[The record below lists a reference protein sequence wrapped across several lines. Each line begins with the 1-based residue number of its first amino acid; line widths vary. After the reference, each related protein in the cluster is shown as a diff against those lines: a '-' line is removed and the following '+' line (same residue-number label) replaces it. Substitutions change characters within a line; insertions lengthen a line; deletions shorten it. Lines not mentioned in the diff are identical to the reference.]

1 MKLEIGTKLLFET
14 RNTKTINTIV
24 RETPTLWIT
33 DKDERIKKS
42 DNSIYWE
49 ASRNSYSTKSFKLLT
64 EEVLEE
70 LKKEKMIRQIK
81 QNITKFDFNTLDLTS
96 LLKINEIITNNK
108 PKNEVDLRKI
118 NPSNSSISPELS

>member
-1 MKLEIGTKLLFET
+1 MKEL
-14 RNTKTINTIV
+14 
-24 RETPTLWIT
+24 
-33 DKDERIKKS
+33 KKS
-42 DNSIYWE
+42 DNSIYGE

-118 NPSNSSISPELS
+118 NPSNSSTSPELS

>member
-1 MKLEIGTKLLFET
+1 M
-14 RNTKTINTIV
+14 
-24 RETPTLWIT
+24 
-33 DKDERIKKS
+33 
-42 DNSIYWE
+42 
-49 ASRNSYSTKSFKLLT
+49 T